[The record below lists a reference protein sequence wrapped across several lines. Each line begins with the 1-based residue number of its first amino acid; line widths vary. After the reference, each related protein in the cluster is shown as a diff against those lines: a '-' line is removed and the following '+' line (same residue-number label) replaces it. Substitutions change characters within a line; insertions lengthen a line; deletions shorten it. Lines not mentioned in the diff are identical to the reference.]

1 MRYGNAFVRGCV
13 FAGAGVML
21 AGQASAVIVG
31 GDVGR
36 NTSAPTGDLAG
47 SGWQYEGQ
55 FGSFSGTAIA
65 PNYFITA
72 SHIGGAVGQAFSY
85 NGQSYTTTA
94 VFDDPNSDL
103 RIWKVDGN
111 LRAYAPLATS
121 GAVAGKQIVIN
132 GRGTQRG
139 DAIVSSGGQAVG
151 WRWGASDGAQSWGV
165 NTADGT
171 ASGGAGIG
179 TLIKATFD
187 GDSTVSSGDSG
198 GGVFVNDGGAW
209 KLAGVNY
216 GVESSGTVDGQSITS
231 AALLGQS
238 LYASSVAANE
248 AWIGSVV
255 GDVPAYSVPPNPVTS
270 AIPEPASVGL
280 VAAGGA
286 AVLAGQRRRRT

>member
-1 MRYGNAFVRGCV
+1 MRRGSAIVRLGVV
-13 FAGAGVML
+13 FAGAAGL
-21 AGQASAVIVG
+21 LAAGQASAVIVG

-55 FGSFSGTAIA
+55 FGSFLGTAIA
-65 PNYFITA
+65 PNYFVTA
-72 SHIGGAVGQAFSY
+72 SHIGGAVGQAFTY
-85 NGQSYTTTA
+85 NGQSYATTA

-111 LRAYAPLATS
+111 LGAYAPLAAS
-121 GAVAGKQIVIN
+121 GTVAGQQIVIN

-139 DAIVSSGGQAVG
+139 DAIVSSGGQTAG
-151 WRWGASDGAQSWGV
+151 WRWGASDGARSWGV

-171 ASGGAGIG
+171 ADGGAGIG

-187 GDSTVSSGDSG
+187 GDSTLSTGDSG

-216 GVESSGTVDGQSITS
+216 AVESTGTVDGQPVSG

-238 LYASSVAANE
+238 LYASSVAANRD
-248 AWIGSVV
+248 WIGSVV
-255 GDVPAYSVPPNPVTS
+255 GDASAYAAPSDPVGSV
-270 AIPEPASVGL
+270 PEPASAGL
-280 VAAGGA
+280 VAVGA
-286 AVLAGQRRRRT
+286 AALAGRRRPRK

>member
-1 MRYGNAFVRGCV
+1 MRHGKAIVRVGFV
-13 FAGAGVML
+13 FAGAAGVSVI
-21 AGQASAVIVG
+21 ARPASAVIVG

-55 FGSFSGTAIA
+55 FGAFLGTAIA

-72 SHIGGAVGQAFSY
+72 SHIGGAVGQAFTY

-111 LRAYAPLATS
+111 LGAYAPLATS
-121 GAVAGKQIVIN
+121 GATAGAQIVIN

-139 DAIVSSGGQAVG
+139 DAIVSSGGRTVG
-151 WRWGASDGAQSWGV
+151 WSWGASDGAQSWGV

-171 ASGGAGIG
+171 ADGGSGIG

-187 GDSTVSSGDSG
+187 GDSTLSTGDSG

-216 GVESSGTVDGQSITS
+216 AVESAGTVDGQGVTG
-231 AALLGQS
+231 ALLGQS
-238 LYASSVAANE
+238 LYASSVAANQG
-248 AWIGSVV
+248 WIGSVV
-255 GDVPAYSVPPNPVTS
+255 GGVPAYAGPPDPVGSV
-270 AIPEPASVGL
+270 PEPASAGL
-280 VAAGGA
+280 VAVGA
-286 AVLAGQRRRRT
+286 AALIVRRRRRT